1 MDKIDELRG
10 IIEFVAA
17 ANAGSFSA
25 ASRTLGVSVAHVSRA
40 VRDLEQKIG
49 VQLIQRNTRQS
60 TLTTEGRTFFE
71 QCRLILDELS
81 EAREQLQS
89 GQKAVRGPI
98 RISMNGYFAESRIAP
113 ALAEFGLQHPEVV
126 LEVEMNSRNVS
137 LIEEGFDLAIR
148 AGPLE
153 PSELMSR
160 RLTGFPFVTL
170 ASPKLLARIGHI
182 DHPQQ
187 LNPALCLPLG
197 NRSWTFERNEERFE
211 LGAIGSFKSNNGAL
225 LVAAG
230 VAGLGIIRAPSYYG
244 TDEILSG
251 ALVPILSDWVDPEGD
266 FQFYLIYP
274 AQRHLPHR
282 VRLLVD
288 YLVHQNK
295 YR

>member
-60 TLTTEGRTFFE
+60 TLTAEGRTFFE

-81 EAREQLQS
+81 EAKEQLQS
-89 GQKAVRGPI
+89 GQQAVRGLI

-113 ALAEFGLQHPEVV
+113 ALAEFALQNPDVV
-126 LEVEMNSRNVS
+126 LDVEMNSRNVS
-137 LIEEGFDLAIR
+137 LVEEGFDLAIR

-153 PSELMSR
+153 HSELISR
-160 RLTGFPFVTL
+160 RLIGFPVVTL
-170 ASPKLLARIGHI
+170 ASPNLLESVEHI
-182 DHPQQ
+182 DHPRQ
-187 LNPALCLPLG
+187 LNPGLCLPLG
-197 NRSWTFERNEERFE
+197 NRSWTFQRNKERFD
-211 LGAIGSFKSNNGAL
+211 LGAVGSFRSNNGAL
-225 LVAAG
+225 LVAAA

-244 TDEILSG
+244 RDEIQIG
-251 ALVPILSDWVDPEGD
+251 TLVPILPDWVDPKGD
-266 FQFYLIYP
+266 FQFYLLYP

-282 VRLLVD
+282 VRLLIDHIVD
-288 YLVHQNK
+288 QCGA
-295 YR
+295 